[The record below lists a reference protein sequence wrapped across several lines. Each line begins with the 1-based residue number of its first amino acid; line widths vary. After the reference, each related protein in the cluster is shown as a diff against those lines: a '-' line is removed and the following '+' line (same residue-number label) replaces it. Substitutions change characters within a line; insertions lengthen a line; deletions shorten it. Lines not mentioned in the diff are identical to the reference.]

1 MRAAI
6 ATAVTEQIGCISQK
20 NNTDKDGKIDYYSLI
35 VINQKAVYEALCNIK
50 IRSKANQ
57 PCDPLEFN
65 GCTVNAPDVH
75 DENRYFIKIEVEEKD
90 PSELSLAGQKQ
101 VKGYI
106 PGYENYKYIMGYDV
120 VKHAKAR
127 GKKNVNE
134 NDV

>member
-1 MRAAI
+1 MKAAI

-20 NNTDKDGKIDYYSLI
+20 NNTDQNGKVDYDKVI
-35 VINQKAVYEALCNIK
+35 EINQKAVYEALCNIK
-50 IRSKANQ
+50 IKSKANQ
-57 PCDPLEFN
+57 PCDPVEFHYS
-65 GCTVNAPDVH
+65 TVNAPDVH

-90 PSELSLAGQKQ
+90 PSELSLPGQKQ

>member
-1 MRAAI
+1 
-6 ATAVTEQIGCISQK
+6 
-20 NNTDKDGKIDYYSLI
+20 
-35 VINQKAVYEALCNIK
+35 
-50 IRSKANQ
+50 
-57 PCDPLEFN
+57 
-65 GCTVNAPDVH
+65 
-75 DENRYFIKIEVEEKD
+75 
-90 PSELSLAGQKQ
+90 